1 MKNSFSALI
10 VLLVFLIYTPSTQSK
25 TKMPDEVRT
34 ACEKYGEMY
43 NICPEFLEGIAYEES
58 RFEAAAVDSTKTCH
72 GLMQIHKASHKS
84 RMKRLGVSNIYDVD
98 GNILVA
104 ADYLAELFEQ
114 YEDAGTVLMIYHGEK
129 DAVRKSEQGD
139 LSKYAKRVLSMS
151 EMYEIA
157 HGKK

>member
-10 VLLVFLIYTPSTQSK
+10 VLLVFLIYTPSTQAK
-25 TKMPDEVRT
+25 TRMPDEVRT
-34 ACEKYGEMY
+34 ACEKYGEIY

-58 RFEAAAVDSTKTCH
+58 RFEA
-72 GLMQIHKASHKS
+72 
-84 RMKRLGVSNIYDVD
+84 
-98 GNILVA
+98 A

-129 DAVRKSEQGD
+129 DAVRKSEQGN

>member
-1 MKNSFSALI
+1 MKNSFRTALI
-10 VLLVFLIYTPSTQSK
+10 VTLIFIMFTPSTQAK

-34 ACEKYGEMY
+34 ACEKYGELY
-43 NICPEFLEGIAYEES
+43 GICPEFLEGIAYEES

-84 RMKRLGVSNIYDVD
+84 RMKRLGVNNIYDVD

-129 DAVRKSEQGD
+129 DAVKKGERGVISN
-139 LSKYAKRVLSMS
+139 YAKRVLSMS
-151 EMYEIA
+151 EMYERA
-157 HGKK
+157 HGK